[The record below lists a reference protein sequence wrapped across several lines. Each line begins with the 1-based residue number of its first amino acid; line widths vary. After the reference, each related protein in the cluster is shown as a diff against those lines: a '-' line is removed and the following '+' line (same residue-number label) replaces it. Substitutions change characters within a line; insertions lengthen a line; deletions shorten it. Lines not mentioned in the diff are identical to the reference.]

1 MQIIHLKDLVSINFL
16 EGLLGQYHEATG
28 MASCITDFQGRII
41 ANHEFNPVC
50 EAIRNV
56 PELEKLCIQS
66 DAYAG
71 LTSSINREPYIYEC
85 PCGLVDC
92 TVPIFIEDTC
102 IGHIMTG
109 QVLLNDESMAK
120 IPSISNCLPNM
131 AKNINT
137 HHYKEMYKDE
147 ILILTLKEVTA
158 YTKLLK
164 IIAQLIS
171 AMGYQNIM
179 NAKYKEQEF
188 QLLEEERK
196 IAETDANISK
206 LKLNLLE
213 NQLPITF
220 LYESF
225 NSIYQQAI
233 IEEANETADI
243 IFSLSALLRRRLYS
257 KKSLIPLE
265 EEIDYIK
272 NYINLKN
279 LSRHFKVTIN
289 EEILAECL
297 DKIIPITLL
306 QSIIE
311 HVFFMN
317 IDRIGISST
326 IRISAKI
333 LNDKIRLGLSCDHV
347 ELPLINVKEMGDQ
360 NSLNSFFS
368 RTTCI
373 SLNNLLQ
380 LLSAFYNES
389 YQVDILETPDQ
400 FGELVISLPVRLK

>member
-1 MQIIHLKDLVSINFL
+1 MQIIHLKDLVPISFL
-16 EGLLGQYHEATG
+16 ENLLGQYHEATG

-50 EAIRNV
+50 KAIRNV
-56 PELEKLCIQS
+56 PDLEKLCIQS
-66 DAYAG
+66 DAFAG

-92 TVPIFIEDTC
+92 TVPIFIEETC

-109 QVLLNDESMAK
+109 QVLLNKESMAK
-120 IPSISNCLPNM
+120 IPSISNFLPNM
-131 AKNINT
+131 NENIDR
-137 HHYKEMYKDE
+137 HHYRELYKDE
-147 ILILTLKEVTA
+147 ILRLTLKEVTA

-179 NAKYKEQEF
+179 NEKYKKQEF
-188 QLLEEERK
+188 KLLEEEGK
-196 IAETDANISK
+196 IAKTDANMAK

-213 NQLPITF
+213 NQLPLSF

-233 IEEANETADI
+233 IEEAHETADI

-257 KKSLIPLE
+257 KESLIPLE
-265 EEIDYIK
+265 EEIDYIQ

-279 LSRHFKVTIN
+279 LSRHFKVTIK
-289 EEILAECL
+289 EKIDQECSE
-297 DKIIPITLL
+297 KIIPVTFL

-311 HVFFMN
+311 HVFFIN
-317 IDRIGISST
+317 IDRIGVSS
-326 IRISAKI
+326 IINISAEI
-333 LNDKIRLGLSCDHV
+333 IQEKIRLGLSCDHI
-347 ELPLINVKEMGDQ
+347 ELPLINVKEVGKQ
-360 NSLNSFFS
+360 NSLSSFFP

-380 LLSAFYNES
+380 MLSAFYNDAYE
-389 YQVDILETPDQ
+389 VNILETPDQ
-400 FGELVISLPVRLK
+400 FGELVITLPANLE